1 MTARQW
7 EIFFE
12 VHSDLPREGPGGP
25 ASTQKAYSLIR
36 NLPLKPLILDMG
48 CGPGA
53 QTVELAELSS
63 GEIHA
68 IDNHA
73 PFLDQLRR
81 TAANRGLSAAIVPTL
96 ADMTQ
101 LKFKNESFDVI
112 WAEGSIFIMGVA
124 NALKQWRPLLK
135 PGGTIAFTEVSWIR
149 TGVPEELNQFW
160 QEAYPAITTIA
171 ENIQKIKELGY
182 QLTGHFILP
191 ESDWWD
197 GYYNPMMEK
206 LPALLQK
213 YKADNEALEVLEMTE
228 KEFEMYQRYSGY
240 YGYVFYIAE
249 RDRSPSIKSLE

>member
-7 EIFFE
+7 QVFFE
-12 VHSDLPREGPGGP
+12 VHRDLLREGPGGP
-25 ASTQKAYSLIR
+25 ASTQKAYSCIR
-36 NLPLKPLILDMG
+36 NLPLRPLILDIG

-53 QTVELAELSS
+53 QTVELAELSK

-68 IDNHA
+68 VDNHA

-81 TAANRGLSAAIVPTL
+81 TAAERGQSAVIVPAL

-112 WAEGSIFIMGVA
+112 WAEGSIFIIGVEKG
-124 NALKQWRPLLK
+124 LKQWRPLLRQ
-135 PGGTIAFTEVSWIR
+135 GGVIAFTEVSWIR
-149 TGVPEELNQFW
+149 TGVPQELNQFW
-160 QEAYPAITTIA
+160 QEAYPAITTIE
-171 ENIQKIKELGY
+171 ENLKKIKELGY
-182 QLTGHFILP
+182 QPTGHFILP
-191 ESDWWD
+191 ESDWWE

-213 YKADNEALEVLEMTE
+213 YNGDNEALEVLEMAE
-228 KEFEMYQRYSGY
+228 KEIEMYRRYSDY

-249 RDRSPSIKSLE
+249 RESKPV